1 MSYWE
6 KWFKVLSYKKE
17 ILYVKAGFVSLYL
30 IVSVGKNEYISNLF
44 FVIFQSNATYL
55 NYEKEKHVKEQQMK
69 RFLFMSLKRI
79 KIFVSC
85 V

>member
-1 MSYWE
+1 MSYLE

-55 NYEKEKHVKEQQMK
+55 NYEKHVKEQQMK
-69 RFLFMSLKRI
+69 IFLFMSLKRI